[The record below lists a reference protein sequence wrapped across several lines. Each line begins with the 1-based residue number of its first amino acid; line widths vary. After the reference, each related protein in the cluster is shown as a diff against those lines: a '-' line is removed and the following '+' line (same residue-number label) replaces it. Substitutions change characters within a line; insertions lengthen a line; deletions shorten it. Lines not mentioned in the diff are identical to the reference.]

1 MSYAYLFKYIIIG
14 DTGAWQASCR
24 QQPLFLALRAAPR
37 RVALCAAL
45 DVCGGAPIRP
55 APPRSASVADPPSSS
70 IVQASVSRACCCSSR
85 TSAFSRCTTSRLA
98 SSSALA

>member
-14 DTGAWQASCR
+14 DTGAWHASCR

-45 DVCGGAPIRP
+45 DVWRRRSNP
-55 APPRSASVADPPSSS
+55 ARAASKR
-70 IVQASVSRACCCSSR
+70 VSR
-85 TSAFSRCTTSRLA
+85 
-98 SSSALA
+98 